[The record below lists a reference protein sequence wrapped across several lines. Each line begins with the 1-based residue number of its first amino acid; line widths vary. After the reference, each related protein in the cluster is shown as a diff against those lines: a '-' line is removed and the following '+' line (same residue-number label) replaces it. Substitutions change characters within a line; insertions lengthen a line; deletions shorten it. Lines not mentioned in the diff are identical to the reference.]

1 MHVMVLRTNGK
12 QHIGPPEVMFAPWR
26 LNVLL
31 LSLRHFDARTL
42 QTRTHIDRCVR
53 KITENELSFVG
64 FRMKRER
71 GCLSIR
77 LLLVLTVVTMM
88 TTMMMD
94 SPQRWC
100 ILSFKK
106 CIFKRIYAHER
117 TYLVSIVYGITMH
130 IVICVNMKYSKHM
143 LYIWPKKSFVI

>member
-42 QTRTHIDRCVR
+42 QTRTHMDRCVR
-53 KITENELSFVG
+53 KITEKFCSFVG

-71 GCLSIR
+71 GCLSVR

-94 SPQRWC
+94 SPRWC